1 MPFQRVCSRAQ
12 NTVAADHHSEQQV
25 PSSSMRSAW
34 QAHRSPVQNICATH
48 MENVTLAA
56 AAPAAMIVAAAGHS
70 VKHKRGH
77 RRRRRHRR
85 NDNQR
90 SIGASLVHRSLADIP
105 HQIDS
110 GPYLAKNTACNSRL
124 LAFKRLSHQERL
136 K

>member
-56 AAPAAMIVAAAGHS
+56 AAPAAMIVAAADFS
-70 VKHKRGH
+70 VKHKHG
-77 RRRRRHRR
+77 RRRRRS
-85 NDNQR
+85 DNQT
-90 SIGASLVHRSLADIP
+90 SIGAPLVHENLADIP
-105 HQIDS
+105 PQIDS
-110 GPYLAKNTACNSRL
+110 GPYLVKGIAYNSRL
-124 LAFKRLSHQERL
+124 LAFKRLAHQELL